1 MYLCSELIP
10 ILYEDPSGKTSRLTA
25 NLEEIAAHSATVLA
39 ERELEAG
46 CPVAMSIKD
55 NDLYGHVESCAHDQI
70 LGWFAKVRLHKD
82 SRWSGQRFLP
92 EHFLAVSIPEP
103 AEVET
108 PSRVFA

>member
-1 MYLCSELIP
+1 
-10 ILYEDPSGKTSRLTA
+10 
-25 NLEEIAAHSATVLA
+25 
-39 ERELEAG
+39 
-46 CPVAMSIKD
+46 
-55 NDLYGHVESCAHDQI
+55 VESCAHDQI